1 MSLVAGVPPGLHP
14 VQAVYLAIL
23 LVAVLGLALMT
34 VWVERGRSTA
44 RIRAV
49 IPLNV
54 AAMAWAGVAALE
66 LLAVDPTVSRWLVY
80 LRTALSYLTVVL
92 FVYFGTVYSGR
103 STSVRRPFNACFL
116 AGMALGFLG
125 LVSQPWLGLHFDPL
139 TFTTEP
145 FPYYRTG
152 FGPAWQFGFLWSYV
166 GIGGSLYYLTELL
179 VTSKHR
185 SSRPLV
191 VYSVGIVLGLVP
203 SAVTFVAGVPTLPG
217 YDHTVL
223 GLSIVSVATFTGAWL
238 GMVEIAPISRDR
250 LLGTTGDGLVV
261 CDDDGTVVD
270 HNDEARRFL
279 ADSAAIGSPLA
290 TAAPALADAVDGLND
305 RESGTS
311 DTVGL
316 TRDGRQYSVLVSSVT
331 DGETVAGSA
340 LLIRDVTER
349 NRNRREL
356 RRQNDQ
362 LDEFASSVAHHL
374 RNPLQVAS
382 GQTEL
387 ARAELGAERPEGVD
401 RERLDDLA
409 GALDRMEAIITDLRT
424 LAEQGKSVEST
435 AQVQFDAAVRT
446 AWSHVDTGAATL
458 RVAADGTIQAD
469 RSRLLS
475 ILENL
480 VHNSV
485 EHGSTGLASQARQD
499 SVEHGS
505 TGNRDVPRPDD
516 SVEHGTTAGEPQSG
530 DGLTVTV
537 RLTDDG
543 FVYEDDGRGIDA
555 DHEQL
560 FDYGYTTSSDG
571 TGLGLRIVETM
582 AQTHGWSVRVDPDHD
597 GARFVFSGAVTN
609 CAAAQS
615 PPADNK
621 Q

>member
-1 MSLVAGVPPGLHP
+1 MR
-14 VQAVYLAIL
+14 
-23 LVAVLGLALMT
+23 AVL
-34 VWVERGRSTA
+34 
-44 RIRAV
+44 
-49 IPLNV
+49 PLNV
-54 AAMAWAGVAALE
+54 AAMAWGGVAALE
-66 LLAVDPTVSRWLVY
+66 LLAVDPTLSRWLVY
-80 LRTALSYLTVVL
+80 LRTGLSYLAVVT

-103 STSVRRPFNACFL
+103 STSLRRPFNACFL
-116 AGMALGFLG
+116 AGMGVGFLA
-125 LVSQPWLGLHFDPL
+125 LVTDPWLGLHFDPL
-139 TFTTEP
+139 VYATEP

-152 FGPAWQFGFLWSYV
+152 FGPVWRFSLLWSYL

-191 VYSVGIVLGLVP
+191 VYIAGILLGLVP
-203 SAVTFVAGVPTLPG
+203 SAVTFVAGVPALPG

-223 GLSIVSVATFTGAWL
+223 GLSIVSVTTFTGAWL

-261 CDDDGTVVD
+261 CDDAGTVVD

-279 ADSAAIGSPLA
+279 SVSDAIGSPLA
-290 TAAPALADAVDGLND
+290 TAAPALADAVGDLTD
-305 RESGTS
+305 REASPS
-311 DTVGL
+311 DAAGL
-316 TRDGRQYSVLVSSVT
+316 TLDGRQYSVVVSSVT
-331 DGETVAGSA
+331 DGGTVAGSA

-356 RRQNDQ
+356 RRQNEQ

-374 RNPLQVAS
+374 RNPLQVAA

-387 ARAELGAERPEGVD
+387 AGAELGEARGDDVD
-401 RERLDDLA
+401 TERLEDLA

-435 AQVQFDAAVRT
+435 AEVPFDAAVRT
-446 AWSHVDTGAATL
+446 AWSHVETGGATL
-458 RVAADGTIQAD
+458 SVAADGTIQAD

-475 ILENL
+475 VLENL
-480 VHNSV
+480 VRNSV
-485 EHGSTGLASQARQD
+485 EHGARQ
-499 SVEHGS
+499 S
-505 TGNRDVPRPDD
+505 
-516 SVEHGTTAGEPQSG
+516 GELRITVA
-530 DGLTVTV
+530 LTE
-537 RLTDDG
+537 DG

-555 DHEQL
+555 DHDRL

-597 GARFVFSGAVTN
+597 GARFVFSGAVTSV
-609 CAAAQS
+609 AAPQA
-615 PPADNK
+615 PPADDK